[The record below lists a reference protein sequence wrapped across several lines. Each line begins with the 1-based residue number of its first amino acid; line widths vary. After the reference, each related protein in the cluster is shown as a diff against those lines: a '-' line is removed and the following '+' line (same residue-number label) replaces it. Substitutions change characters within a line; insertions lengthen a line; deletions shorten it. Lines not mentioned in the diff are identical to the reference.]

1 MGKQSKVSDNH
12 ATLPEFNRL
21 PAMKNNAAIIA
32 LAGGLLI
39 GAAVAAGLWFVGY
52 GTNGEPKALDANS
65 DATSVARET
74 SAPDGGGIGQ
84 ANTDRRV
91 LYLHDPMV
99 PGTKFDKPGK
109 SPFMDMQ
116 LVPVYADQVGDEGD
130 VSISSR
136 TVQNLGIRTV
146 EVTQGN
152 TDVGFN
158 AVGAVSIDER
168 TITTVESRVHGYIER
183 LFVRAQYD
191 DVTRGQPLAEIY
203 APDWLAAEEEFL
215 ALKSSALPGAEELA
229 QAARQ
234 RLLLLG
240 ISEKQIET
248 IAREGKANPR
258 VTLFAPKSGVV
269 WELGTREGQAVS
281 PGMTLFR
288 LASLETV
295 WVNAEVPETQAT
307 VVTRGI
313 AVEGR
318 TAAMPDKVFKGQV
331 AALLPDIDQTTRTL
345 RARIVLANPGRAL
358 QPGMF
363 AKLNF
368 LSGGRQAVMVPSE
381 AVIYTGTR
389 DLVIVAEGEGK
400 FRPADVQIG
409 RASGEMT
416 EIRSGLSAGQKV
428 VASGQFLI
436 DSEASL
442 KGVLARLNDST
453 AGASATGSP
462 APTSQASASKVHRG
476 RGRVLSIEGGNKV
489 LIEHGAIPDAHVGA
503 TVTRFWAP
511 KAGLPSNVEVG
522 DTVSFEFI
530 ANNAGEFDLT
540 AITPETPVPT
550 KADHTGVTATRV
562 ADALRAA
569 GRRQP

>member
-1 MGKQSKVSDNH
+1 MKSK
-12 ATLPEFNRL
+12 T
-21 PAMKNNAAIIA
+21 AIIA

-39 GAAVAAGLWFVGY
+39 GAAVAGGLWFVGY
-52 GTNGEPKALDANS
+52 RTNNEPKTLDANS
-65 DATSVARET
+65 DATAIARET
-74 SAPDGGGIGQ
+74 RVPDGDGKGE
-84 ANTDRRV
+84 AKTDRRV
-91 LYLHDPMV
+91 LYWHDPMV

-116 LVPVYADQVGDEGD
+116 LVPVYADQIGDEGN
-130 VSISSR
+130 VSINSR

-152 TDVGFN
+152 TDGGFS

-168 TITTVESRVHGYIER
+168 TITTVQSRVNGYIER
-183 LFVRAQYD
+183 LYVRAQYD

-203 APDWLAAEEEFL
+203 APDWLAAEEEYL
-215 ALKSSALPGAEELA
+215 ALKGSALPGVEELA

-240 ISEKQIET
+240 ISEKQIE
-248 IAREGKANPR
+248 IISREGKANPR

-281 PGMTLFR
+281 PGMTLFK

-307 VVTRGI
+307 MVTRGV

-318 TAAMPDKVFKGQV
+318 TAAMSDKVFKGQV
-331 AALLPDIDQTTRTL
+331 AALLPDINQTTRTIK
-345 RARIVLANPGRAL
+345 ARIILANPGRAL

-363 AKLNF
+363 AKLTF
-368 LSGGRQAVMVPSE
+368 LGGGRQAVMVPSE

-389 DLVIVAEGEGK
+389 NLVIVAEGNGK
-400 FRPADVQIG
+400 FRPVDVETG
-409 RASGEMT
+409 RGSGEMT
-416 EIRSGLSAGQKV
+416 EIRKGLSTGQKV

-442 KGVLARLNDST
+442 KGVLTRLNDST
-453 AGASATGSP
+453 ADASAAGSV
-462 APTSQASASKVHRG
+462 AQASPESAAGKTHRG
-476 RGRVLSIEGGNKV
+476 RGKVLSVEGGNKIV
-489 LIEHGAIPDAHVGA
+489 IEHDPIPSAHLGAMA
-503 TVTRFWAP
+503 TRFWAP
-511 KAGLPSNVEVG
+511 KAGVPSNVEVG
-522 DTVSFEFI
+522 DTVSFEFN
-530 ANNAGEFDLT
+530 ANKAGEFDLT
-540 AITPETPVPT
+540 AITPEALEPT
-550 KADHTGVTATRV
+550 KADNTRVTAPQL
-562 ADALRAA
+562 AAALRTTEANK
-569 GRRQP
+569 P